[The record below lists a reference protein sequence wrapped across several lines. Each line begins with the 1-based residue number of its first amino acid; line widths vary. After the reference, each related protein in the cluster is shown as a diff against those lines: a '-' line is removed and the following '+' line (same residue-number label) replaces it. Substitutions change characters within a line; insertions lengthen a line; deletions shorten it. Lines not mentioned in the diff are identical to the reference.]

1 MAGKFRRQR
10 KVAANRPEVESQ
22 PSRCKDQ
29 SWHDSGSVESL
40 SRSQGLFQQGFE
52 SPASPCR
59 GVVRYGADR
68 KYGGPV
74 RRIREDLSADAP
86 SQSENAGR
94 MGGPQR
100 LAQDDAL

>member
-1 MAGKFRRQR
+1 MAGKFRGKR

-40 SRSQGLFQQGFE
+40 SRGQGLFQQGFE
-52 SPASPCR
+52 GPASQCR
-59 GVVRYGADR
+59 GVVRYGTNR
-68 KYGGPV
+68 KYGGSV
-74 RRIREDLSADAP
+74 RRIREDLAAGAA

-94 MGGPQR
+94 MGGLQR